1 MTVPIGLPAFAQTT
15 APVAA
20 KKPMD
25 ILFIAVDDLRP
36 SFGAYGGPIKTPSID
51 RLAARGTTFL
61 RAYCQ
66 QAVCSPSRTSL
77 LTGQRPDT
85 TRVYDLQTHFR
96 KNLPDVVT
104 LPQYFKQNGYHAQGM
119 GKIYH
124 NGLDDKTSWSV
135 PHQMLKK
142 PTWGPE
148 GMATQQRVT
157 AAARAAGEDVTRVLA
172 PRGPAWESVDNVADN
187 YFQDG
192 ATADK
197 AIETLE
203 EMKAGS
209 RPFFLAVGFSRP
221 HLPFVA
227 PKKYWDM
234 YSPSDI
240 KLPANYHSVPTDG
253 VPIALTGWGELRAY
267 AGMPKQ
273 GPVSDEQA
281 RNLIRG
287 YYASASYMDA
297 QVGRVLDAL
306 HQKGL
311 AQNTLVV
318 LWGDHGWSLGEHG
331 MWCKHTNFEDSANA
345 PLILSVPGQKRV
357 GTKTRALAEFV
368 DVYPTLCEAAGLPI
382 PGGLAGKSVLAVT
395 NDPNAPTKPY
405 AFSQYPRGGGNSP
418 VKPVMGY
425 SLTDGRFRYTE
436 WGSHGAELYD
446 HQADPNENHN
456 LARLPENKSR
466 VESLARALHA
476 AYPKAAQE
484 AERAEQEKRQNG
496 TDAGGKGTS

>member
-1 MTVPIGLPAFAQTT
+1 MRTASLLGAVAATAGAVTAGVAGPLCLPAFAQTA
-15 APVAA
+15 APAAA
-20 KKPMD
+20 KQPMN

-36 SFGAYGGPIKTPSID
+36 SFGVYGGPIKTPNID
-51 RLAARGTTFL
+51 KLAARGTTFL

-85 TRVYDLQTHFR
+85 TRVYDLVTHFR
-96 KNLPDVVT
+96 KNLPDAVT

-119 GKIYH
+119 GKIFH

-135 PHQMLKK
+135 PHQMLQK

-157 AAARAAGEDVTRVLA
+157 AAARAAGEDVTRILA
-172 PRGPAWESVDNVADN
+172 PRGPAWESVDSVPDN

-197 AIETLE
+197 AIETLG

-227 PKKYWDM
+227 PKKYWDL
-234 YSPSDI
+234 YPPSDI
-240 KLPANYHSVPTDG
+240 KLPANYGEVPTDG

-267 AGMPKQ
+267 ADMPKQ

-281 RNLIRG
+281 HSLIRG

-297 QVGRVLDAL
+297 QGGARPP
-306 HQKGL
+306 
-311 AQNTLVV
+311 
-318 LWGDHGWSLGEHG
+318 S
-331 MWCKHTNFEDSANA
+331 
-345 PLILSVPGQKRV
+345 PGS
-357 GTKTRALAEFV
+357 
-368 DVYPTLCEAAGLPI
+368 AGLDEEYARCLMGRPRMEFGGAWNVVQAHQLRGLRPCPADPFRSRSKASRHQNPRPHRVCRYLPHALRGRRSADPWR
-382 PGGLAGKSVLAVT
+382 PGGKKRS
-395 NDPNAPTKPY
+395 
-405 AFSQYPRGGGNSP
+405 RG
-418 VKPVMGY
+418 
-425 SLTDGRFRYTE
+425 
-436 WGSHGAELYD
+436 
-446 HQADPNENHN
+446 HQ
-456 LARLPENKSR
+456 
-466 VESLARALHA
+466 
-476 AYPKAAQE
+476 
-484 AERAEQEKRQNG
+484 
-496 TDAGGKGTS
+496 